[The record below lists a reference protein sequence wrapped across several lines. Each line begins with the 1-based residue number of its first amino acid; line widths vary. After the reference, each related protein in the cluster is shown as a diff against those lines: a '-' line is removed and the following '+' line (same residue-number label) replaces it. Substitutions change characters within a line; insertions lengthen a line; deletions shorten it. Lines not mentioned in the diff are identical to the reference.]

1 MSNTILLS
9 GASGFVGKNLL
20 QYFLH
25 LAPQVHFFQIQRD
38 KEAKDENSLTWDEI
52 GNTILTELNAFIHLA
67 GKAHDVK
74 SVSEP
79 SAYFDINTKLSLK
92 LFEAFLRSSAGQFIF
107 ISSVKAVAD
116 EVEGILTEDVF
127 ANPITAYGQSKLLAE
142 QEMKQA
148 LETWREVHPTG
159 KKKLIILR
167 PCMIHGP
174 GNKGNLNL
182 LYQLV
187 QKGIPWPLAVFENK
201 RSFLSIENLC
211 FVIHQFLTRDL
222 SEGVYHIADDD
233 PLSTN
238 ELIKLIGEA
247 SNKKIKLMR
256 IPKSYII
263 GLAKLGDK
271 LKLPLNSER
280 LQKLTENYEVSNA
293 KLVKEIGSPLP
304 VKSKQ
309 GLLKTLKSFN
319 K

>member
-25 LAPQVHFFQIQRD
+25 QASHVNFFQIRRE
-38 KEAKDENSLTWDEI
+38 KEAKAVNSITWDEL
-52 GNTILTELNAFIHLA
+52 GNTILPELNAFIHLA
-67 GKAHDVK
+67 GKAHDLK
-74 SVSEP
+74 SVSDP

-92 LFEAFLRSSAGQFIF
+92 LFEAFLRSSATQFIF

-116 EVEGILTEDVF
+116 EVDGTLTEDII

-142 QEMKQA
+142 QEMHQA
-148 LETWREVHPTG
+148 LKTWQKAHPTV

-174 GNKGNLNL
+174 ENKGNLNL

-187 QKGIPWPLAVFENK
+187 QKGIPWPLAAFENK

-211 FVIHQFLTRDL
+211 FAIHQFLTRDL
-222 SEGVYHIADDD
+222 NEGVYHIADDE

-247 SNKKIKLMR
+247 SNKKITLLH
-256 IPKSYII
+256 IPKSFITS
-263 GLAKLGDK
+263 LAKVGDK

-280 LQKLTENYEVSNA
+280 LQKLTGNYVVSNA
-293 KLVKEIGSPLP
+293 KLVNEIGSPLP